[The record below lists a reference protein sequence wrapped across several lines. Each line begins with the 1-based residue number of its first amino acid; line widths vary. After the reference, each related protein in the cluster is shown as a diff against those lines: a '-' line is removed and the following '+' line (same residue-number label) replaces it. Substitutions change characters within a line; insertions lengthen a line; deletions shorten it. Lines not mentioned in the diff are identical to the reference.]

1 MRATHNKPASLDLHH
16 LLTAVQGTHHLA
28 LIQRHNVMESTKNKN
43 NHGIDVYNIYMY
55 EVGTCTHVPYEC
67 LHCSSICS
75 LSFFFFYNFHANNK
89 KILQFSKDH

>member
-43 NHGIDVYNIYMY
+43 NIYMY
-55 EVGTCTHVPYEC
+55 EVGTCTHVPY
-67 LHCSSICS
+67 
-75 LSFFFFYNFHANNK
+75 
-89 KILQFSKDH
+89 